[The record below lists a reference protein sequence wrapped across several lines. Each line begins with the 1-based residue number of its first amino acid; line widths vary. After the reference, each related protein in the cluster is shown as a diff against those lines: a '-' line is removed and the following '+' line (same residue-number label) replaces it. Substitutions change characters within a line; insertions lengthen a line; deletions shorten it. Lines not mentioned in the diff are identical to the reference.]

1 MFGREKEKGP
11 DISKI
16 QEAVSSAG
24 STGVRNLTVRQNGK
38 QFEIHGEA
46 DSMAAKQQA
55 FKTITDRVG
64 DASGVINFIQVASE
78 SSGALGRGGPQAGQP
93 TAPGSAGPAAAGTG
107 RTHKVQGGETLTHI
121 AQRYYG
127 KASEYSRIFEA
138 NRDQL
143 TDPDKIRE
151 GMNLRIP

>member
-1 MFGREKEKGP
+1 MFGREKEKGTN
-11 DISKI
+11 ISQI
-16 QEAVSSAG
+16 QEAVGSAG
-24 STGVRNLTVRQNGK
+24 STEVRNLTVRQNGK

-64 DASGVINFIQVASE
+64 DASGVINLIQVAKE
-78 SSGALGRGGPQAGQP
+78 PSGTFGRGGPQTGQS
-93 TAPGSAGPAAAGTG
+93 TDPGSAGPLTAGAG
-107 RTHKVQGGETLTHI
+107 RTHKVQGGETLSHI

-127 KASEYSRIFEA
+127 KASEYPRIFEA

-143 TDPDKIRE
+143 KDPDKIRE
-151 GMNLRIP
+151 GMTLRIP